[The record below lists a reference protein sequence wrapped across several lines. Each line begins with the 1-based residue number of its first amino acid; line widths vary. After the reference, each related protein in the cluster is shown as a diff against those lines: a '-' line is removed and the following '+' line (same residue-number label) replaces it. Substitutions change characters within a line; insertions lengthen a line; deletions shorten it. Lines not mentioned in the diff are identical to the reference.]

1 MFFSN
6 FFPNLDTWLRD
17 TESSPPSTFVMSN
30 EHLKSLV
37 SGLSVSE
44 YVDFLESRAL
54 HLGVSP
60 FELSLEYHYERGL
73 VSMVNAMIVRA
84 KVTNIMMMKS
94 IRELMT
100 LTH

>member
-73 VSMVNAMIVRA
+73 VSMVKHDMA
-84 KVTNIMMMKS
+84 KA
-94 IRELMT
+94 ELWKRDMEEA
-100 LTH
+100 LWSNES